1 MMKERGTTMTKLTTE
16 QASFSGNYASNEDI
30 LRRLR
35 RIEGQIKG
43 IQRMVEEEKP
53 CRDVLTQVSAV
64 RAATNKVGS
73 AILEKYYRR
82 SMVDIAAG
90 NQPDE
95 AMDELLDT
103 IQKFLGF
110 VE

>member
-1 MMKERGTTMTKLTTE
+1 MTKLTVE
-16 QASFSGNYASNEDI
+16 QKHFSKAYESNEDI
-30 LRRLR
+30 MKRLR

-43 IQRMVEEEKP
+43 IQKMVEEEKP

-64 RAATNKVGS
+64 RAATNKVGGV
-73 AILEKYYRR
+73 ILEKYYKR
-82 SMVDIAAG
+82 SMADIATSEH
-90 NQPDE
+90 PDG

>member
-1 MMKERGTTMTKLTTE
+1 MTKLD
-16 QASFSGNYASNEDI
+16 QIQKQFSEKYESNEEI
-30 LRRLR
+30 MRRLK

-82 SMVDIAAG
+82 SMVDIAG
-90 NQPDE
+90 GDHPDE

-110 VE
+110 VEA

>member
-1 MMKERGTTMTKLTTE
+1 MTKMD
-16 QASFSGNYASNEDI
+16 QIQKQFSENYESNEEI
-30 LRRLR
+30 MRRLK

-82 SMVDIAAG
+82 SMVEIAAG
-90 NQPDE
+90 DRPDE

-110 VE
+110 VEA

>member
-1 MMKERGTTMTKLTTE
+1 MTKLD
-16 QASFSGNYASNEDI
+16 QVQKQFSEKYESNEEI
-30 LRRLR
+30 MRRLK

-82 SMVDIAAG
+82 SMVDIASG
-90 NQPDE
+90 DHPDE

-110 VE
+110 VEA

>member
-1 MMKERGTTMTKLTTE
+1 MTKLDHVQMPHSE
-16 QASFSGNYASNEDI
+16 KYESNEDI
-30 LRRLR
+30 MRRLK

-82 SMVDIAAG
+82 SMVEIAAG
-90 NQPDE
+90 TRPDE
-95 AMDELLDT
+95 AMEELLDT

-110 VE
+110 VEA

>member
-1 MMKERGTTMTKLTTE
+1 MTKLD
-16 QASFSGNYASNEDI
+16 QIQKQFSENYESNEEI
-30 LRRLR
+30 MRRLK

-82 SMVDIAAG
+82 SMVDIASG
-90 NQPDE
+90 DHPDE

-110 VE
+110 VEA

>member
-1 MMKERGTTMTKLTTE
+1 MTKLDQIQKQFSE
-16 QASFSGNYASNEDI
+16 QYESNEEI
-30 LRRLR
+30 MRRLR

-82 SMVDIAAG
+82 SMVEIAAG
-90 NQPDE
+90 DHPDE

-110 VE
+110 VEA

>member
-1 MMKERGTTMTKLTTE
+1 MTKLD
-16 QASFSGNYASNEDI
+16 QIQKQFSENYESNEEI
-30 LRRLR
+30 MRRLK

-82 SMVDIAAG
+82 SMVDIASG
-90 NQPDE
+90 EHPDE

-110 VE
+110 VEA